1 MNNILLEALAGKP
14 LEHLPV
20 WLMRQAGRI
29 LPEYKSLRAKV
40 NGFKELVSTPEL
52 AAEVTLQPIYHL
64 KTDAAIIFSDI
75 LVIPEALG
83 LPYSIIES
91 KGPYFEKT
99 LDSLRDIENLDTTN
113 IAQKLDYVRQA
124 IFLTKK
130 ELANK
135 LPLIG
140 FAGSPFTVLCYMV
153 EGQGSK
159 NFSKV
164 RKLLY
169 QNPDMAKLALEKITQ
184 ATIDYLNMQ
193 IEAGVDV
200 VQVFDSWGSILPD
213 YHYKIFSLPYLN
225 KIAKSLKKIPK
236 ILYIRGELP
245 FYEKFK
251 TTPYDAL
258 SIDYPVNVERLKSIF
273 QGKKTLQG
281 NLDPAHL
288 YADKKD
294 INIFVKKMI
303 QRFGKQNYIVNLGQG
318 VYPDTPLDNVKA
330 FINAVREN

>member
-1 MNNILLEALAGKP
+1 MNNLLLEALEGKP
-14 LEHLPV
+14 LERLPV

-29 LPEYKSLRAKV
+29 LPEYRSLRAKV
-40 NGFKELVSTPEL
+40 SGFKELVSTPEL
-52 AAEVTLQPIYHL
+52 AAEVTLQPINHL

-99 LDSLRDIENLDTTN
+99 LDNQRDVENLDTTN
-113 IAQKLDYVRQA
+113 IAEKLQYVCQA
-124 IFLTKK
+124 IALTKK
-130 ELANK
+130 DLANK

-169 QNPDMAKLALEKITQ
+169 QNSNMAKLALEKITQ

-200 VQVFDSWGSILPD
+200 VQVFDSWGV
-213 YHYKIFSLPYLN
+213 
-225 KIAKSLKKIPK
+225 
-236 ILYIRGELP
+236 YITR
-245 FYEKFK
+245 
-251 TTPYDAL
+251 L
-258 SIDYPVNVERLKSIF
+258 SIRNF
-273 QGKKTLQG
+273 
-281 NLDPAHL
+281 
-288 YADKKD
+288 
-294 INIFVKKMI
+294 
-303 QRFGKQNYIVNLGQG
+303 
-318 VYPDTPLDNVKA
+318 
-330 FINAVREN
+330 FIALP